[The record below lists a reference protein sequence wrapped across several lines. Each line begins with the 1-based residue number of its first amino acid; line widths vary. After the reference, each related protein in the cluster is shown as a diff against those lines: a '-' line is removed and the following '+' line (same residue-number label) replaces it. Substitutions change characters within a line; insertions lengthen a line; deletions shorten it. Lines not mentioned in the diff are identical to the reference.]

1 MKPRRVG
8 DKERHGGER
17 ERKQVSVWVGW
28 GGVRDGG
35 KRETEMEL
43 SSRPFT
49 AIISP

>member
-8 DKERHGGER
+8 DKERCGGER
-17 ERKQVSVWVGW
+17 ERKQVSVVG